1 MMNLDDFNR
10 LVRAIASNDDTKQF
24 LYDKYGIDIYPL
36 TENLEIALDI
46 VLDELIPKDKIDY
59 LIDMVAYDDLTDNE
73 IEEAYNYIF
82 NEE

>member
-1 MMNLDDFNR
+1 MMNLDDFNH

-46 VLDELIPKDKIDY
+46 VLNELIPKEKIDY
-59 LIDMVAYDDLTDNE
+59 LIDMVAYDDLTDSE

-82 NEE
+82 NE

>member
-36 TENLEIALDI
+36 TENLEVALDI
-46 VLDELIPKDKIDY
+46 VLNELIPKEKIDY
-59 LIDMVAYDDLTDNE
+59 LIDMIAYDDLTDSE

-82 NEE
+82 NE

>member
-1 MMNLDDFNR
+1 MMNLDDFNH

-46 VLDELIPKDKIDY
+46 VLNELIPKEKIDY
-59 LIDMVAYDDLTDNE
+59 LIDMVAYDDLTDSE
-73 IEEAYNYIF
+73 IKEAYNYIF
-82 NEE
+82 NE

>member
-46 VLDELIPKDKIDY
+46 VLNELIPKEKIDY
-59 LIDMVAYDDLTDNE
+59 LIDMVAYDDLTDSE
-73 IEEAYNYIF
+73 IKEAYNYIF
-82 NEE
+82 NE

>member
-46 VLDELIPKDKIDY
+46 VLNELIPKEKIDY
-59 LIDMVAYDDLTDNE
+59 LIDMVVYDDLTDSE

-82 NEE
+82 NE